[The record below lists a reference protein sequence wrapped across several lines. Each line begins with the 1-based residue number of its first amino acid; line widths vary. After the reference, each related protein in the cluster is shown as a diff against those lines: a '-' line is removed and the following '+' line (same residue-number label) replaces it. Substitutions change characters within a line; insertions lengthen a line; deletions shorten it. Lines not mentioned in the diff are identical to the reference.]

1 MVTSSSRPLRFVAS
15 RSLLVAALLCAVGAS
30 GCGWIKTIA
39 LDMTGSVLIEGSK
52 ALNEEPDYEIV
63 RIALPANLKTVEVMM
78 AANPG
83 NLDMLYMAGQGFAAY
98 TYLVIEDD
106 IDQADA
112 AGDAKKVA
120 ELKARALALYL
131 RAQNYTAQ
139 LNRTKDTPSTEVR
152 KILETGTPDQI
163 KALLAKFVKK
173 DVPGLF
179 WYTFSWVGQ
188 VNLDQ
193 SNPARISD
201 LPRIE
206 ALINRIVD
214 LDPTYYHGLPMIIA
228 GSVYSRGAL
237 FGGDLPRGNEFFAKG
252 VKAGEGKFL
261 IAKFNWA
268 RYYAL
273 QAQDKAL
280 YCRLLQEV
288 IDAPTTLLP
297 EQQMMNNVSQRWA
310 SRWIGRASSLF
321 EDGSGC
327 ATQAPAKINWEETT
341 DELL

>member
-1 MVTSSSRPLRFVAS
+1 MFRGGTSGLRNAVHLSTAVF
-15 RSLLVAALLCAVGAS
+15 LLMAS
-30 GCGWIKTIA
+30 GCGAIKRYA
-39 LDMTGSVLIEGSK
+39 LDMTGAVLLEGSR
-52 ALNEEPDYEIV
+52 AINEEPDFEMV
-63 RIALPANLKTVEVMM
+63 RDSFPGNLKTVEVMM

-83 NLDMLYMAGQGFAAY
+83 NLDMLYMAGEGFAAY

-106 IDQADA
+106 IDLADA

-120 ELKARALALYL
+120 QLKTRASALYL

-139 LNRTKDTPSTEVR
+139 LNRTKDTPSFEVR
-152 KILETGTPDQI
+152 KILETGTPDQM
-163 KALLAKFVKK
+163 KELLAKFVKK

-206 ALINRIVD
+206 ALINRIIE
-214 LDPTYYHGLPMIIA
+214 LDPLYYNGLPMIIA

-237 FGGDLPRGNEFFAKG
+237 FGGDLPRGNTYFERG
-252 VKAGEGKFL
+252 VKASDGKFL

-280 YCRLLQEV
+280 YCKLLQEV
-288 IDAPTTLLP
+288 IDAPSTLLP

-321 EDGSGC
+321 EEGQGC
-327 ATQAPAKINWEETT
+327 VTQAPAKIEVEGVN

>member
-1 MVTSSSRPLRFVAS
+1 MQPIPSHPFRFR
-15 RSLLVAALLCAVGAS
+15 RSWAPLLVATVCAAGMT

-39 LDMTGSVLIEGSK
+39 MDMTGAVLIEGSK

-120 ELKARALALYL
+120 ELKARASALYL

-139 LNRTKDTPSTEVR
+139 LNRTKDTPSFEVR
-152 KILETGTPDQI
+152 KILETGTPDQV
-163 KALLAKFVKK
+163 KALLAKFLKK

-206 ALINRIVD
+206 ALINRIIE
-214 LDPTYYHGLPMIIA
+214 LDPLYYNGLPMIIA

-237 FGGDLPRGNEFFAKG
+237 FGGDLPRGNTYFGRG
-252 VKAGEGKFL
+252 VAASDGKFL

-280 YCRLLQEV
+280 YCKLLQEV

-310 SRWIGRASSLF
+310 SRWIGRAASLF
-321 EDGSGC
+321 EEGGAC
-327 ATQAPAKINWEETT
+327 PTQAPAKIDWEGVN